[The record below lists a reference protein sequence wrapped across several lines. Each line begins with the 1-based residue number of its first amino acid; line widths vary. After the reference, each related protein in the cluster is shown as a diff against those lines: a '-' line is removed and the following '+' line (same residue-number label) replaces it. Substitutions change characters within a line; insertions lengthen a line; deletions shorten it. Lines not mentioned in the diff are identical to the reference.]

1 MDDGAGPER
10 KSAQVRAPVP
20 VGSGARAVLGRADRL
35 LAAARRVVGDHTG
48 VRDEVLKAI
57 TPLRDALVRQEL
69 EGIPLSRLADVTE
82 GRLRLGALEQAGYTN
97 VRKVLDSSTYELCH
111 VPGIGTQSAGQA
123 IVAAR
128 RLAEAMAEHVVVRL
142 DADDAKDA
150 DPDSTALA
158 VALNRLVNAG
168 PDIPRAVASAKRI
181 DAELAPL
188 LPPARPAGDRLRM
201 LLTGKRRRQQAQLA
215 VQLVDTYLTEAADRE
230 VPLLLAQAA
239 TDLLRPAV
247 PADEAWLDFQVRP
260 ADYLVLLAELSE
272 LSPDLDAAEG
282 FLPGNISE
290 RVRTQRLDDTHRRVS
305 LRGYQAFGAR
315 FALAQRRVILG
326 DEMGLG
332 KTIQAI
338 AALAHLKAE
347 GRTHF
352 LVVCP
357 ASVVINWIRE
367 IESRSTLRAY
377 RVHGQDRA
385 VALAQW
391 TRHGDVAVTTY
402 DVLGSLAVPDGTALG
417 MLVVDEAHYVK
428 NPETRRSRTV
438 KSWAARTDHVL
449 FMTGTPMEN
458 RLGEFR
464 SLVRHVQPA
473 LLPGIEYHDM
483 TIGSESFR
491 KAVAPAYLRRN
502 QQDVLTELP
511 ELQQVD
517 EWEEFSPAARAAYRQ
532 AVEAGNF
539 MAMRRAAYADP
550 ATSAKLRRLRELVTE
565 AASNGLKVVVFSFF
579 RDVLT
584 AAEEALVPKPGTNP
598 GPDPGSSSGSGSR
611 PGSPT
616 VFGPLTGR
624 LPAARR
630 QELVDGFADASGHAV
645 LLSQIQAGGTGLN
658 LQAASVVILC
668 EPQVKPTLES
678 QAIARAHRMGQLRH
692 VQVHRLLTA
701 DSVDQRILQLLGTKK
716 RLFDAYARHSEVAE
730 STPEAVDIS
739 EQSLAR
745 LIVAEEQERMAL
757 RPGPAIRATS
767 T

>member
-1 MDDGAGPER
+1 MSDGAGAEAGRER
-10 KSAQVRAPVP
+10 TPLPVSVQVP
-20 VGSGARAVLGRADRL
+20 VGSGARAVLTRADSL
-35 LAAARRVVGDHTG
+35 LAAARRVIADHTDVRNG
-48 VRDEVLKAI
+48 VVRAI
-57 TPLRDALVRQEL
+57 APLRDALVRQEL

-82 GRLRLGALEQAGYTN
+82 GRLRLGALEQAGYSN
-97 VRKVLDSSTYELCH
+97 VSKVLDASTYELCH

-123 IVAAR
+123 IAAAR
-128 RLAEAMAEHVVVRL
+128 RLAEAMEEHVVVRL
-142 DADDAKDA
+142 DADGADTA
-150 DPDSTALA
+150 DPNSTAL
-158 VALNRLVNAG
+158 VIALNRMVIAG
-168 PDIPRAVASAKRI
+168 PDIPRAVAAARRI
-181 DAELAPL
+181 DAELTPL

-201 LLTGKRRRQQAQLA
+201 LLTGKRRRQQAQKA
-215 VQLVDTYLTEAADRE
+215 AQLVDAFLTDAADRE

-239 TDLLRPAV
+239 TDLLRPVA

-260 ADYLVLLAELSE
+260 ADHLVLLAELSA
-272 LSPDLDAAEG
+272 LTPDVSAAEG
-282 FLPGNISE
+282 FLPDDISE
-290 RVRTQRLDDTHRRVS
+290 RVRAQRLDDTHRRVS
-305 LRGYQAFGAR
+305 LRGYQSFGAR

-338 AALAHLKAE
+338 AALAHLKTE

-377 RVHGQDRA
+377 RLHGQDRA
-385 VALAQW
+385 VALARWAQ
-391 TRHGDVAVTTY
+391 HGDVAVTTY
-402 DVLGSLAVPDGTALG
+402 DVLAALAVPDGMKVG

-428 NPETRRSRTV
+428 NPETRRSKTV
-438 KSWAARTDHVL
+438 KSWAARADHVL

-458 RLGEFR
+458 RVGEFR
-464 SLVRHVQPA
+464 NLVRHLKPA
-473 LLPGIEYHDM
+473 LLPGIEYHDA
-483 TIGSESFR
+483 TIDSESFR
-491 KAVAPAYLRRN
+491 KAVAPVYLRRN
-502 QQDVLTELP
+502 QRDVLTELP

-550 ATSAKLRRLRELVTE
+550 ATSAKLRRLRELVAE

-584 AAEEALVPKPGTNP
+584 AAEEALSPPTGT
-598 GPDPGSSSGSGSR
+598 GSPTGTD
-611 PGSPT
+611 SPT
-616 VFGPLTGR
+616 VFGPLTGQ
-624 LPAARR
+624 LPTARR

-645 LLSQIQAGGTGLN
+645 LLSQIQSGGTGLN

-701 DSVDQRILQLLGTKK
+701 DSVDQRILHLLGAKQ

-730 STPEAVDIS
+730 STPDAVDIS

-757 RPGPAIRATS
+757 TPGPATPAG
-767 T
+767 